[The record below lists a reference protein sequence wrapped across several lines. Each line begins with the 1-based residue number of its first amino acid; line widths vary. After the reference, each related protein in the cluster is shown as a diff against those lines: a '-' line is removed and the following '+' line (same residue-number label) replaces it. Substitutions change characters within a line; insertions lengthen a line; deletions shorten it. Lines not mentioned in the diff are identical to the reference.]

1 MPERSDVPAAV
12 RDLARLLS
20 EPQPMR
26 RGTFS
31 VQHLRCNKPGC
42 PCADRPSARHG
53 PYHRVVRV
61 VEGRTQSRHV
71 PAESVDEVR
80 RQVEAGQEF
89 RKRVE
94 AYCKACESWADARLQ
109 VPKAASEEAAKKGGS
124 KRRST
129 QRSSPRSKRS

>member
-12 RDLARLLS
+12 RDLAQLVS

-42 PCADRPSARHG
+42 ACADRPSARHG
-53 PYHRVVRV
+53 PYYRVVRV
-61 VEGRTQSRHV
+61 VKGRTQSRHV
-71 PAESVDEVR
+71 PTGCVEELR
-80 RQVEAGQEF
+80 RQVEAGQQF
-89 RKRVE
+89 RRRVE
-94 AYCKACESWADARLQ
+94 AYWQACEQWADARLQ
-109 VPKAASEEAAKKGGS
+109 APEAASEEAAKKGGS
-124 KRRST
+124 KRRSK